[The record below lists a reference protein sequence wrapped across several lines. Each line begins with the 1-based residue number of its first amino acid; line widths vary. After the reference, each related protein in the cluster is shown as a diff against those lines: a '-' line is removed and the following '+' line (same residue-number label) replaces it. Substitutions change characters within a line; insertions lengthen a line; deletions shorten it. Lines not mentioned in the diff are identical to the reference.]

1 MTDHKPALA
10 ALVAQVL
17 DRRYP
22 KQPFEGSEKEDW
34 LRSAMEGDP
43 IVLLEAAWEWREQ
56 HREGGFRPYPGQLR
70 REICDGWVRDRTPY
84 LSLDRAIT
92 RVKTNEPIEG
102 LDLLIARM
110 GKAYFDEALQ
120 GPVTVTHRQLWEQ
133 ACYEHRVY
141 AFAKK
146 RMEYRGTPPW
156 NPGESKGLG
165 LPNGASFRAA
175 LGTPATREESPM
187 LSLGSTLAQ
196 SKRLGGAPEAK
207 P

>member
-22 KQPFEGSEKEDW
+22 QQPFEGSQKEDW

-70 REICDGWVRDRTPY
+70 REICDAWCRDRTPF
-84 LSLDRAIT
+84 LPLERAIA
-92 RVKTNEPIEG
+92 RVTTNDPLDG

-110 GKAYFDEALQ
+110 GKQYFDEAVK
-120 GPVTVTHRQLWEQ
+120 GPITVTHRTLWEQ
-133 ACYEHRVY
+133 ACWEHRIY
-141 AFAKK
+141 AYAKK
-146 RMEYRGTPPW
+146 RMEYRGTAPW
-156 NPGESKGLG
+156 NPSEAKGLG
-165 LPNGASFRAA
+165 LPNGASVRAA
-175 LGTPATREESPM
+175 LGTPATREESPRFRLM
-187 LSLGSTLAQ
+187 ENLAQ
-196 SKRLGGAPEAK
+196 TKRLERTPE
-207 P
+207 